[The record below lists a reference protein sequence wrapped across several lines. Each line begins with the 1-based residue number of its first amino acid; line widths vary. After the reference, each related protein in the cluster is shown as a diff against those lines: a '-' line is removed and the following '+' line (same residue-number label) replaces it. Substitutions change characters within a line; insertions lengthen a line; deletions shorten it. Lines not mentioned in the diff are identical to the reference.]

1 MMRVVVD
8 TNVVSAAFRSK
19 NGASFRLIDEF
30 FTAPARWQWSVSSAC
45 LLEYEEVLVRQF
57 HDRELVDAF
66 LNDLVARADRIT
78 RVECVR
84 PLLPDPDDEMF
95 AELALAA
102 EADWLVTFNQSDFV
116 PLPSLGVGLA
126 SPAEFL
132 KVLKNQS

>member
-1 MMRVVVD
+1 MRSVVD

-30 FTAPARWQWSVSSAC
+30 FATPASWQWSVSSAC
-45 LLEYEEVLVRQF
+45 IFEYEEVLVRQF
-57 HDRELVDAF
+57 HDRESVDGF
-66 LNDLVARADRIT
+66 LNGLVARADKIT

-102 EADWLVTFNQSDFV
+102 EADFLITFNKSDFM
-116 PLPSLGVGLA
+116 PLPSLGVLLA
-126 SPAEFL
+126 TPAEFL
-132 KVLKNQS
+132 KILKDQP

>member
-1 MMRVVVD
+1 MRAVVD

-30 FTAPARWQWSVSSAC
+30 LTTPTRWQWSVSSAC
-45 LLEYEEVLVRQF
+45 IFEYEEVLVRQS
-57 HDRELVDAF
+57 HDRESVDDF
-66 LNDLVARADRIT
+66 LNDLVARADKIT

-102 EADWLVTFNQSDFV
+102 EADFLITFNKSDFL
-116 PLPSLGVGLA
+116 PLPSLGVLLA
-126 SPAEFL
+126 TPAEFL
-132 KVLKNQS
+132 KILKDQL

>member
-1 MMRVVVD
+1 MRAVVD

-30 FTAPARWQWSVSSAC
+30 FTTPARWQWSVSSAC
-45 LLEYEEVLVRQF
+45 IFEYEEVLVRQF
-57 HDRELVDAF
+57 HDRESVDDF
-66 LNDLVARADRIT
+66 LNDLVARADKIT

-102 EADWLVTFNQSDFV
+102 EADFLITFNKSDFL
-116 PLPSLGVGLA
+116 PLPSLGVLLA
-126 SPAEFL
+126 TPAEFL
-132 KVLKNQS
+132 KILED

>member
-1 MMRVVVD
+1 MRAVVD

-19 NGASFRLIDEF
+19 SGASFRLIDEF
-30 FTAPARWQWSVSSAC
+30 FALPERWQWSVSSAC
-45 LLEYEEVLVRQF
+45 IFEYEEVLVRQF

-66 LNDLVARADRIT
+66 LNDLVAKADKIM

-102 EADWLVTFNQSDFV
+102 EADWLVTFNKSDFV

-126 SPAEFL
+126 TPAEFL
-132 KVLKNQS
+132 KVLRDQS

>member
-1 MMRVVVD
+1 MRAVVD

-19 NGASFRLIDEF
+19 SGVSFRLIDEF
-30 FTAPARWQWSVSSAC
+30 FTKPASWQWSVSSAC
-45 LLEYEEVLVRQF
+45 IFEYEEVLVRQF

-66 LNDLVARADRIT
+66 LSDLVAKADKIT

-102 EADWLVTFNQSDFV
+102 EADWLVTFNKSDFL
-116 PLPSLGVGLA
+116 PLPSLGVLLA
-126 SPAEFL
+126 TPAEFL
-132 KVLKNQS
+132 KILQEER

>member
-1 MMRVVVD
+1 MRAVVD

-19 NGASFRLIDEF
+19 SGASFRLIDEF
-30 FTAPARWQWSVSSAC
+30 FALPARWQWSVSSAC
-45 LLEYEEVLVRQF
+45 IFEYEEVLVRQF

-66 LNDLVARADRIT
+66 LNDLVAKADKIM

-102 EADWLVTFNQSDFV
+102 EADWLVTFNKSDFV
-116 PLPSLGVGLA
+116 PLSSLGVGLA
-126 SPAEFL
+126 TPAEFL
-132 KVLKNQS
+132 KVLRDQS

>member
-1 MMRVVVD
+1 MD

-30 FTAPARWQWSVSSAC
+30 LTTPTRWQWSVSSAC
-45 LLEYEEVLVRQF
+45 IFEYEEVLVRQS
-57 HDRELVDAF
+57 HDRESVDDF
-66 LNDLVARADRIT
+66 LNDLVARADKIT

-102 EADWLVTFNQSDFV
+102 EADWLVTFNKSDFL
-116 PLPSLGVGLA
+116 PLPSLGVLLA
-126 SPAEFL
+126 TPAEFL
-132 KVLKNQS
+132 KILQEER

>member
-1 MMRVVVD
+1 MKAVVD

-19 NGASFRLIDEF
+19 HGASFRLIDEF
-30 FTAPARWQWSVSSAC
+30 FTKPANWQWSVSSAC
-45 LLEYEEVLVRQF
+45 IFEYEEVLVRQF

-66 LNDLVARADRIT
+66 LNDLVARADKIT

-102 EADWLVTFNQSDFV
+102 ETDFLITFNKSDFM
-116 PLPSLGVGLA
+116 PLPSLGVLLA
-126 SPAEFL
+126 TPAEFL
-132 KVLKNQS
+132 KILED

>member
-1 MMRVVVD
+1 MRAVVD

-19 NGASFRLIDEF
+19 SGASFRLIDEF
-30 FTAPARWQWSVSSAC
+30 FTKPASWQWSVSSAC
-45 LLEYEEVLVRQF
+45 IFEYEEVLVRQF

-66 LNDLVARADRIT
+66 LSDLVAKADKIT

-102 EADWLVTFNQSDFV
+102 EADWLVTFNKSDFL
-116 PLPSLGVGLA
+116 PLPSLGVLLA
-126 SPAEFL
+126 TPAEFL
-132 KVLKNQS
+132 KILQEER

>member
-1 MMRVVVD
+1 MRAVVD

-30 FTAPARWQWSVSSAC
+30 LTTPTRWQWSVSSAC
-45 LLEYEEVLVRQF
+45 IFEYEEVLVRQF
-57 HDRELVDAF
+57 HDRELVDEF
-66 LNDLVARADRIT
+66 LNDLVARADKIM

-102 EADWLVTFNQSDFV
+102 EADFLITFNKSDFM
-116 PLPSLGVGLA
+116 PLPSLGVLLA
-126 SPAEFL
+126 TPAEFL
-132 KVLKNQS
+132 KILKDQP

>member
-1 MMRVVVD
+1 MRAVVD

-30 FTAPARWQWSVSSAC
+30 LTTPTRWQWSVSSAC
-45 LLEYEEVLVRQF
+45 IFEYEEVLVRQS
-57 HDRELVDAF
+57 HDRESVDDF
-66 LNDLVARADRIT
+66 LNDLVARADKIT

-102 EADWLVTFNQSDFV
+102 EADWLVTFNKSDFL
-116 PLPSLGVGLA
+116 PLPSLGVLLA
-126 SPAEFL
+126 TPAEFL
-132 KVLKNQS
+132 KILQEER

>member
-1 MMRVVVD
+1 MRAVVD
-8 TNVVSAAFRSK
+8 TNVVSAAFRSR

-30 FTAPARWQWSVSSAC
+30 FTTPASWQWSVSSAC
-45 LLEYEEVLVRQF
+45 MLEYEEVLVRQF
-57 HDRELVDAF
+57 HDRDLVDAF
-66 LNDLVARADRIT
+66 LNDLVASADKIT

-102 EADWLVTFNQSDFV
+102 EADWLVTFNKSDFV

-126 SPAEFL
+126 TPAEFL
-132 KVLKNQS
+132 KVLNNQR

>member
-1 MMRVVVD
+1 MRAVVD

-30 FTAPARWQWSVSSAC
+30 LTTPTRWQWSVSSGC
-45 LLEYEEVLVRQF
+45 IFEYEEVLVRQF
-57 HDRELVDAF
+57 HDRELVDDF
-66 LNDLVARADRIT
+66 LNDLVARAEKIT

-102 EADWLVTFNQSDFV
+102 EADFLITFNKSDFM
-116 PLPSLGVGLA
+116 PLPSLGVLLA
-126 SPAEFL
+126 TPAEFL
-132 KVLKNQS
+132 KILKDQP

>member
-1 MMRVVVD
+1 MRVVVD

-30 FTAPARWQWSVSSAC
+30 LTTPARWQWSVSSAC
-45 LLEYEEVLVRQF
+45 IFEYEEVLVRQF
-57 HDRELVDAF
+57 HDRELVDDF
-66 LNDLVARADRIT
+66 LNDLVARADKIT

-102 EADWLVTFNQSDFV
+102 EADFLITFNKSDFM
-116 PLPSLGVGLA
+116 PLPSLGVLLA
-126 SPAEFL
+126 TPAELL
-132 KVLKNQS
+132 KILKDQP